1 MAVQFK
7 IMKGLSANLPQAQ
20 KEEGCWYLTTDTQEL
35 YVCLNNTLHKVSAM
49 GSFDP
54 KRVDA
59 LEGKVKGLE
68 SQIKEASSTKSYPS
82 FSDLPKEGAEN
93 IIYIVEDENAV
104 YRYFNLNGE
113 SHYYCVGRD
122 YENIA
127 VIVGGDSSD

>member
-1 MAVQFK
+1 
-7 IMKGLSANLPQAQ
+7 
-20 KEEGCWYLTTDTQEL
+20 
-35 YVCLNNTLHKVSAM
+35 M

-59 LEGKVKGLE
+59 LEDKVKGLE